1 MKKSYNLYHNLGYW
15 FLLFILLVF
24 AGFYHTYFS
33 VLFQPVKPVIHIHF
47 VLMAV
52 WIAMLIVQPFLI
64 KYKKPALHRLI
75 GRISYVLVPLLLLT
89 TFILI
94 RKEYYDSIADV
105 EKGIV
110 PGQSPLSHT
119 EILKQA
125 AAQQGIALVYF
136 IWFFVFY
143 VLAIK
148 NKKKSSVHARYM
160 LATSLS
166 MLGPTVD
173 RMIFFVFKMDKL
185 PGSLPIELVAFCIAD
200 LVLAAL
206 LLKDYREN
214 RPAKTLIKA
223 LSIYIIGQA
232 IYFSL
237 PGTHIWQMFIE
248 LIMKPAP

>member
-1 MKKSYNLYHNLGYW
+1 MKKVYNIYNNLGYW
-15 FLLFILLVF
+15 FMLFIILVF

-33 VLFQPVKPVIHIHF
+33 VFFQPVKPVIHIHF
-47 VLMAV
+47 VLMAI
-52 WIAMLIVQPFLI
+52 WIFMLIVQPFLI
-64 KYKKPALHRLI
+64 KYKKPALHRII
-75 GRISYVLVPLLLLT
+75 GKISYVIVPLLLMT
-89 TFILI
+89 AFILI
-94 RKEYYDSIADV
+94 RNEYYDSISDL
-105 EKGIV
+105 EKRNL
-110 PGQSPLSHT
+110 PGQSLLSHD

-136 IWFFVFY
+136 TWFLIFY

-148 NKKKSSVHARYM
+148 NKKKSGVHARYM

-214 RPAKTLIKA
+214 RPAKTLLKA

>member
-15 FLLFILLVF
+15 FLLFIVLVF

-33 VLFQPVKPVIHIHF
+33 VLFQPVKPVIHFHF
-47 VLMAV
+47 VLMAI

-75 GRISYVLVPLLLLT
+75 GRISYVVVPLLLFT

-94 RKEYYDSIADV
+94 RNEYYDSISDL
-105 EKGIV
+105 EKRIV
-110 PGQSPLSHT
+110 PGQSPLST
-119 EILKQA
+119 AEILKQA
-125 AAQQGIALVYF
+125 AAQQGLALFYF
-136 IWFFVFY
+136 IWFLVFY
-143 VLAIK
+143 LLAIK

-166 MLGPTVD
+166 LLGPTVD

-185 PGSLPIELVAFCIAD
+185 PGSLPIELVAFCMAD
-200 LVLAAL
+200 AVLAVL

-214 RPAKTLIKA
+214 RPVKILLTA
-223 LSIYIIGQA
+223 LFIYIIGQA
-232 IYFSL
+232 LYFSL
-237 PGTHIWQMFIE
+237 PGSQIWQTFIE

>member
-15 FLLFILLVF
+15 FLLFIVLVF

-33 VLFQPVKPVIHIHF
+33 VLFQPVKPVIHFHF
-47 VLMAV
+47 VLMAI

-75 GRISYVLVPLLLLT
+75 GRISYVVVPLLLFT

-94 RKEYYDSIADV
+94 RNEYYDSISDL
-105 EKGIV
+105 EKRIV
-110 PGQSPLSHT
+110 PGQSPLST
-119 EILKQA
+119 AEILKQA
-125 AAQQGIALVYF
+125 AAQQGLALFYF
-136 IWFFVFY
+136 IWFLVFY
-143 VLAIK
+143 LLAIK

-166 MLGPTVD
+166 LLGPTVD

-185 PGSLPIELVAFCIAD
+185 PGSLPIELVAFCMAD
-200 LVLAAL
+200 AVLAVL

-214 RPAKTLIKA
+214 RPVKILLTA
-223 LSIYIIGQA
+223 LFIYIIGQA
-232 IYFSL
+232 LYFSL
-237 PGTHIWQMFIE
+237 PGTQIWQTFIE

>member
-15 FLLFILLVF
+15 FLLFIVLVF

-33 VLFQPVKPVIHIHF
+33 VLFQPTKSVIHIHF
-47 VLMAV
+47 VLMAI

-64 KYKKPALHRLI
+64 KYKKLSLHRLI
-75 GRISYVLVPLLLLT
+75 GRISYVLVPLLLFT
-89 TFILI
+89 SFILI
-94 RKEYYDSIADV
+94 RNEYYDSIADL
-105 EKGIV
+105 EERIV
-110 PGQSPLSHT
+110 PGQISLDQG

-136 IWFFVFY
+136 IWFLVFY

-148 NKKKSSVHARYM
+148 NKKKSPVHARYM

-166 MLGPTVD
+166 LLGPTID

-185 PGSLPIELVAFCIAD
+185 PGSLPIELVAFCMAD
-200 LVLAAL
+200 AILAVL

-214 RPAKTLIKA
+214 KSTKTLLTA
-223 LSIYIIGQA
+223 LLIYILGQV
-232 IYFSL
+232 IFFSL
-237 PGTHIWQMFIE
+237 PGTQIWQIFTE

>member
-15 FLLFILLVF
+15 FLLFIVLVF

-47 VLMAV
+47 VLMAI
-52 WIAMLIVQPFLI
+52 WIVMLIVQPFLI

-75 GRISYVLVPLLLLT
+75 GRISYVVVPLLLLT

-94 RKEYYDSIADV
+94 RNEYYDSISDL
-105 EKGIV
+105 ENRSI
-110 PGQSPLSHT
+110 PGQGPLSHT

-125 AAQQGIALVYF
+125 AAQQGLALFYF

-143 VLAIK
+143 LLAIK
-148 NKKKSSVHARYM
+148 NKKKSPVHARYM

-166 MLGPTVD
+166 LLGPTVD

-185 PGSLPIELVAFCIAD
+185 PGSLPIELVAFCMAD
-200 LVLAAL
+200 AVLAVL

-214 RPAKTLIKA
+214 RPVKTLLTA
-223 LSIYIIGQA
+223 LFIYIMGQA
-232 IYFSL
+232 LYFSL
-237 PGTHIWQMFIE
+237 PGTPIWQIFIE
-248 LIMKPAP
+248 LIMRPTP

>member
-1 MKKSYNLYHNLGYW
+1 
-15 FLLFILLVF
+15 
-24 AGFYHTYFS
+24 
-33 VLFQPVKPVIHIHF
+33 
-47 VLMAV
+47 MAV

-94 RKEYYDSIADV
+94 RKEYYNSISDV
-105 EKGIV
+105 EKRIV
-110 PGQSPLSHT
+110 PGQGPHSHT

-136 IWFFVFY
+136 IWLLVFY

-148 NKKKSSVHARYM
+148 NKKKSPVHARYM

-166 MLGPTVD
+166 LLGPTVD

-185 PGSLPIELVAFCIAD
+185 PGALPIELVAFCMAD
-200 LVLAAL
+200 AVLAVL
-206 LLKDYREN
+206 LLKDYREK
-214 RPAKTLIKA
+214 RPTKTLLTA
-223 LSIYIIGQA
+223 LSIYIMGQGL
-232 IYFSL
+232 YFSL
-237 PGTHIWQMFIE
+237 PGTQIWQLFIE